1 MKDWWHF
8 WSGNNGNGYTLVNGI
23 GSQYTYGMNVGGS
36 WKLMAL
42 RFYLSYIV
50 YMHGDYAMVQVD
62 VDHAIGNNMIHGL
75 LDHIFDMWYGQ
86 VGMEGMMWVA
96 CLKSNRCNFQYMV

>member
-1 MKDWWHF
+1 
-8 WSGNNGNGYTLVNGI
+8 
-23 GSQYTYGMNVGGS
+23 MNVGGS

-62 VDHAIGNNMIHGL
+62 VNHAIGNDSIHDL
-75 LDHIFDMWYGQ
+75 LDCIVDMQYG
-86 VGMEGMMWVA
+86 
-96 CLKSNRCNFQYMV
+96 